1 MSEFISAP
9 RGAYVMSY
17 EEVPAEDL
25 WMDGELRRV
34 DVISRIMRKVLDEG
48 DWILLRKTDRHLD
61 LLQKKGDK

>member
-25 WMDGELRRV
+25 FEDGELTCEQV
-34 DVISRIMRKVLDEG
+34 EDKIICGIDEG
-48 DWILLRKTDRHLD
+48 VYLLIRKTDRHLD

>member
-17 EEVPAEDL
+17 EEVPQEEL
-25 WMDGELRRV
+25 WEDGELRRS
-34 DVISRIMRKVLDEG
+34 DVIRKIIDKVLNEG
-48 DWILLRKTDRHLD
+48 HWILVRKTDRHLD